1 MKLEKDSVWLN
12 REQIAQLYGRDYKT
26 IAKHINNA
34 LREELEGEPVVA
46 KFATPKK
53 YGRKE
58 GYTQMHCRHA
68 CGFDTNIAE
77 SRTEEKVDIFIS
89 RDSRLYCQVEFSLS
103 LQEEE
108 RDINGTCVEKLKD
121 LLPSCNNICVWKYI
135 SPLEFD
141 EVFQLFVDVVNR
153 CKQLVNNG

>member
-1 MKLEKDSVWLN
+1 MVEKRDIPKC
-12 REQIAQLYGRDYKT
+12 IADTLV
-26 IAKHINNA
+26 A
-34 LREELEGEPVVA
+34 LTLILPKVA
-46 KFATPKK
+46 PKK
-53 YGRKE
+53 
-58 GYTQMHCRHA
+58 
-68 CGFDTNIAE
+68 
-77 SRTEEKVDIFIS
+77 KVDIFIS

-121 LLPSCNNICVWKYI
+121 LLPSCNNICVWKFI

-153 CKQLVNNG
+153 CTQLVNNG